1 MPIIISKN
9 GKDAKR
15 VEMTNFE
22 QEEELQK
29 YNFKNPDCISVEDI
43 KEDFNL

>member
-15 VEMTNFE
+15 VERVSFK

-29 YNFKNPDCISVEDI
+29 YIFENPDCIPLEDI
-43 KEDFNL
+43 KEDT

>member
-1 MPIIISKN
+1 MPIIISKK

-15 VEMTNFE
+15 IEKTSFK

-29 YNFKNPDCISVEDI
+29 YVYENPDSIPLEEI
-43 KEDFNL
+43 KEDFRF